1 MPKRSL
7 SLRAQKAQK
16 LLRPNNGGA
25 PTVIGSQVKDS
36 DDTSPIENTNVDD
49 QDALLTTKLACAI
62 FGDSPLTRESSA
74 VGYLVSLKS
83 QAILTPAFDEYLT
96 YMQRVSPG
104 TTLRNADRAWTR
116 MKQFF
121 SDDNADFSTFE
132 NLIDLVS
139 LATVF
144 KEISAF
150 TTSSSALSSTTAMP
164 PPPQLPRSPQT
175 PSSPAASSSSSSPP
189 ALSAPLDWPRSNSVS
204 ISGSNGSGSTSGS
217 SSNSRGKVAPG
228 QILTMKNLFNAN
240 FDKFDGGGWSLPS
253 GAVVDDRLRR
263 VVEALPYES
272 ALHSFIV
279 EDIDT
284 VLRLFDDAKDRE
296 EITNTMLSFL
306 QRYNRPPKGLH
317 EFLLNHG
324 CGSVGDAF
332 EEKLS
337 EEFRIVVHDCIT
349 QVLRNYQ
356 RYGYA
361 FPQEPSEAWFNH
373 HLWGFLPFALSCY
386 PLFDY
391 KPGEISSE
399 SSAHRRRKQ
408 HSWDTQQ
415 YMGHKVDGVVVISK
429 RPVEICWMEA
439 VKKDGRVNT
448 SKCLH
453 DTKNLMKLMKDGHD
467 MIREKAEQDIRYQL
481 ATFALR
487 ISGPSISIFTLRQR
501 QGRFY
506 QAAEEET
513 ISLPLTW
520 LDKEDTTQVLA
531 VIARILKLRKAIQ
544 VMAASISTWTQ
555 STIGD
560 ESSGVKDW
568 IAPTI
573 TSPQLLPVAPTIYA
587 TNAPLLDI

>member
-1 MPKRSL
+1 
-7 SLRAQKAQK
+7 AQK
-16 LLRPNNGGA
+16 LLRPDNGGA
-25 PTVIGSQVKDS
+25 PTSMGSQAKDS

-49 QDALLTTKLACAI
+49 QDALLTTELACAI
-62 FGDSPLTRESSA
+62 FGDSPLTHESSA

-83 QAILTPAFDEYLT
+83 QATPSPMFDDYLT
-96 YMQRVSPG
+96 YMQRVSSG
-104 TTLRNADRAWTR
+104 TSMRNLDRAWAR
-116 MKQFF
+116 MKQFL
-121 SDDNADFSTFE
+121 SDDSADFSTFE

-139 LATVF
+139 LVSVF
-144 KEISAF
+144 KEISTF
-150 TTSSSALSSTTAMP
+150 TTSGSALSSATAKP
-164 PPPQLPRSPQT
+164 PPPQLPRPLQT
-175 PSSPAASSSSSSPP
+175 PTPPAASSSSPP
-189 ALSAPLDWPRSNSVS
+189 ASSAPVS

-217 SSNSRGKVAPG
+217 SSNSRSKVAPG

-263 VVEALPYES
+263 VIEVLPYES

-279 EDIDT
+279 EDVDT

-296 EITNTMLSFL
+296 EITNTM
-306 QRYNRPPKGLH
+306 YNRPPKDLH

-324 CGSVGDAF
+324 CGSVGDAL

-356 RYGYA
+356 RNFIGILG
-361 FPQEPSEAWFNH
+361 PPTQETTC
-373 HLWGFLPFALSCY
+373 L
-386 PLFDY
+386 
-391 KPGEISSE
+391 
-399 SSAHRRRKQ
+399 
-408 HSWDTQQ
+408 DTRQ

-429 RPVEICWMEA
+429 RPVEICWIEA
-439 VKKDGRVNT
+439 AKKDGGVNT

-453 DTKNLMKLMKDGHD
+453 DTKKLMKLMKDGHD
-467 MIREKAEQDIRYQL
+467 MIREKAEQDIRCQL

-506 QAAEEET
+506 QAAAEET

-555 STIGD
+555 STIDD

-568 IAPTI
+568 IAPTM
-573 TSPQLLPVAPTIYA
+573 TSPQLLPVAPTSYA
-587 TNAPLLDI
+587 TNALVLDI